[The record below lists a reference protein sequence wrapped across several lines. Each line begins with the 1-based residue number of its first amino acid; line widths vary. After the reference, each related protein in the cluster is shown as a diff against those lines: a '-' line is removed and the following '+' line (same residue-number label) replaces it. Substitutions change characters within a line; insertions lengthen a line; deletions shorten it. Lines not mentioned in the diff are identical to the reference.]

1 MEVLNVCV
9 NLNALR
15 SQNKNVW
22 TTLQT
27 NENGWDSNFLIE
39 CSLFECY
46 AKMWYQTL
54 AKWLPIL
61 FGSKLTYLW
70 MKKYNIVVVVF
81 NFDFWKWN
89 ELFSS
94 IMCTWE
100 KMCLK
105 KIWNKNL
112 TKFSTFCKFQ
122 MIKHCCFPTFLEVP
136 SFVPLKFD
144 VIFKSNFSPCINVC
158 NPIVVMGVGV
168 KCMSPHKMH

>member
-1 MEVLNVCV
+1 LN
-9 NLNALR
+9 
-15 SQNKNVW
+15 
-22 TTLQT
+22 
-27 NENGWDSNFLIE
+27 NFPNHWNWMGFKFLCWMQLVKIL
-39 CSLFECY
+39 C
-46 AKMWYQTL
+46 KMRYQINM
-54 AKWLPIL
+54 AKWLPIV

-100 KMCLK
+100 RMCLK

-112 TKFSTFCKFQ
+112 AKFSTSCKFQ

-136 SFVPLKFD
+136 SFVPLNFD
-144 VIFKSNFSPCINVC
+144 VIFRSDFSPCTKCMQPNIV
-158 NPIVVMGVGV
+158 VVMGMGV
-168 KCMSPHKMH
+168 KCMFPHEMH